1 MVSSMELA
9 PEIFGSDLWDPPGS
23 LFGHDVEKPGE
34 TFTADVGDVPGTNI
48 LSGLI
53 EAQIETGL
61 LLELLIMTE
70 PVDVAK
76 FAQEEC
82 GSEIGDTLEAT
93 NNGILREPCSIV
105 CQSSEHGMHLC
116 RERLNEGEPALDG
129 KTFGDDF
136 FLRLENTNAV
146 AGSLL
151 KLQERLRSTLF
162 S

>member
-1 MVSSMELA
+1 MELA
-9 PEIFGSDLWDPPGS
+9 PEIFGSDFRNPPGS
-23 LFGHDVEKPGE
+23 FFGHGVEEPGK
-34 TFTADVGDVPGTNI
+34 TFTADVGDVSGTDI

-61 LLELLIMTE
+61 LFELLVMAE
-70 PVDVAK
+70 AMDVPE
-76 FAQEEC
+76 FAQQEC
-82 GSEIGDTLEAT
+82 GSEIGDTLEAAK
-93 NNGILREPCSIV
+93 NGILREACSIV
-105 CQSSEHGMHLC
+105 CQSGEHGMRLC
-116 RERLNEGEPALDG
+116 RERLNESEPALDG